1 MDSLSIDL
9 KPELKHSTNDLKK
22 VRDSSLAP
30 WTDLLDDPKQWT
42 DYRDSKRDGQVNP
55 RFPDFKRKDGNG
67 ALWLNNAPKWVLSRL
82 QELKFDVPAVKSK
95 QAKDFKVEREARA
108 ATTERR
114 QRTQKEGEGELVT
127 MFITATLT
135 CNPSGG
141 LRVVERGSASAWL
154 GSWGGTILACPLQVE
169 SWVMELWGLKSQ
181 VS

>member
-82 QELKFDVPAVKSK
+82 QELKFDVPA
-95 QAKDFKVEREARA
+95 
-108 ATTERR
+108 
-114 QRTQKEGEGELVT
+114 
-127 MFITATLT
+127 ATLT

>member
-1 MDSLSIDL
+1 MVIAKWFIRNIPKVFHSNLLID
-9 KPELKHSTNDLKK
+9 DLKK

-95 QAKDFKVEREARA
+95 QAKDFKELSAKH
-108 ATTERR
+108 ERR
-114 QRTQKEGEGELVT
+114 PQRGGRGRRRREKESL
-127 MFITATLT
+127 
-135 CNPSGG
+135 
-141 LRVVERGSASAWL
+141 
-154 GSWGGTILACPLQVE
+154 
-169 SWVMELWGLKSQ
+169 
-181 VS
+181 